1 MSLEH
6 TQEETTSDTSMNNHN
21 PNTDHAEHLQQ
32 TTVTA
37 GTQPDPHRRYS
48 RQELFAPLGKT
59 GQNQLSQAIVLIIGA
74 GALGSSSAETLV
86 RAGVGKVIIADRDYV
101 EWSNLQRQQL
111 FTEEDAENRIPKAI
125 AARDRLMQINSSV
138 QIEAHIADVTADELG
153 ELAKGVD
160 LIMDATDNFE
170 TRLMINDMSQ
180 KYNIPWIYGGCVG
193 SYGITFT
200 ILPGVTPC
208 LQCLMESA
216 PLGGD
221 TCDTSGIIPP
231 AVQMVVAH
239 QTTEAI
245 KLLSGNQE
253 QLRGTL
259 LSFDLWKN
267 EQVSI
272 KMNAARKPNCPS
284 CGSHP
289 TYPHLSHE
297 GQSKSEVLCGRD
309 TVQIRPAQR
318 QKLDLQQTAQRLQ
331 KLDQHEVS
339 VNPFLLSMTM
349 EQGRRMVV
357 FQDGRVMVHG
367 TKDIAEARSLYHRY
381 FG

>member
-6 TQEETTSDTSMNNHN
+6 TKEELDPISSSST
-21 PNTDHAEHLQQ
+21 AENKEAATIL
-32 TTVTA
+32 
-37 GTQPDPHRRYS
+37 QPDASTQLADPHHRYS

-59 GQNQLSQAIVLIIGA
+59 GQNELARASVLIIGA

-111 FTEEDAENRIPKAI
+111 FTEEDAAKRTPKAI
-125 AARDRLMQINSSV
+125 AARDRLVQINSSV
-138 QIEAHIADVTADELG
+138 KIEAHIADVTADELG
-153 ELAKGVD
+153 ELARDVD

-170 TRLMINDMSQ
+170 TRLTINDISQ

-200 ILPGVTPC
+200 IVPGVTPC

-245 KLLSGNQE
+245 KLLSGNHD

-272 KMNAARKPNCPS
+272 KMNAARKPDCPS
-284 CGSHP
+284 CGAHP

-309 TVQIRPAQR
+309 TVQIRPAHR
-318 QKLDLQQTAQRLQ
+318 QKLDLQQTARRLQ
-331 KLDQHEVS
+331 KLEQHEIS
-339 VNPFLLSMTM
+339 VNPFLLSMTID
-349 EQGRRMVV
+349 QGRRMVV

>member
-1 MSLEH
+1 MIR
-6 TQEETTSDTSMNNHN
+6 NNDEQTEARLSN
-21 PNTDHAEHLQQ
+21 NTDPIM
-32 TTVTA
+32 T
-37 GTQPDPHRRYS
+37 DPHRRYS
-48 RQELFAPLGKT
+48 RQELFAPLGT
-59 GQNQLSQAIVLIIGA
+59 SGQEQLGRSSVLIVGA

-86 RAGVGKVIIADRDYV
+86 RAGVGHVTIVDRDYV

-111 FTEEDAENRIPKAI
+111 FTEEDAAGRVPKAI
-125 AARDRLMQINSSV
+125 AAQQRLQQINSTV
-138 QIEAHIADVTADELG
+138 RIDAHIADVTADELQ
-153 ELAKGVD
+153 ELIEGVD

-170 TRLMINDMSQ
+170 TRLLINDMAQ
-180 KYNIPWIYGGCVG
+180 KNNIPWIYGGCVG

-200 ILPGVTPC
+200 IIPGVTPC
-208 LQCLMESA
+208 LQCLMETA

-245 KLLSGNQE
+245 KLLSGKQE

-259 LSFDLWKN
+259 LSFDLWRN

-272 KMNAARKPNCPS
+272 KMNSARRPGCPS
-284 CGSHP
+284 CGQEP
-289 TYPHLSHE
+289 TYPHLSRDA
-297 GQSKSEVLCGRD
+297 QSKSEVLCGRD

-318 QKLDLQQTAQRLQ
+318 QALDLQQTASRL
-331 KLDQHEVS
+331 KGLGQHEIT
-339 VNPFLLSMTM
+339 VNPFLLSMTL

-357 FQDGRVMVHG
+357 FGDGRVMVHG
-367 TKDIAEARSLYHRY
+367 TKDIAEARTIYHRY

>member
-1 MSLEH
+1 
-6 TQEETTSDTSMNNHN
+6 MNNTSNQQQSEQHN
-21 PNTDHAEHLQQ
+21 
-32 TTVTA
+32 
-37 GTQPDPHRRYS
+37 RYS
-48 RQELFAPLGKT
+48 RQVRFTPLGQK
-59 GQNQLSQAIVLIIGA
+59 GQQHLTEATVLIIGA

-86 RAGVGKVIIADRDYV
+86 RAGIGKVIIADRDYV

-111 FTEEDAENRIPKAI
+111 FTEQDAQDRMPKAI
-125 AARDRLMQINSSV
+125 AAQRRLQQINSEV
-138 QIEAHIADVTADELG
+138 TIEAHIADVTADEMND
-153 ELAKGVD
+153 LAKDVD

-170 TRLMINDMSQ
+170 TRLMINDISQ

-200 ILPGVTPC
+200 IIPGVTPC

-239 QTTEAI
+239 QCTEAI
-245 KLLSGNQE
+245 KILSGNTD

-259 LSFDLWKN
+259 LSFDLWNN

-272 KMNAARKPNCPS
+272 KMNSARKSNCPS
-284 CGSHP
+284 CGSQP
-289 TYPHLSHE
+289 TYPHLTQA
-297 GQSKSEVLCGRD
+297 GQSKTEVLCGRD
-309 TVQIRPAQR
+309 TVQIRPAQ
-318 QKLDLQQTAQRLQ
+318 KMLIDLQQTAQRLA
-331 KLDQHEVS
+331 KLEENEVS
-339 VNPFLLSMTM
+339 VTPFLVSMTM
-349 EQGRRMVV
+349 PSEQRLVIFR
-357 FQDGRVMVHG
+357 DGRVMVHG
-367 TKDIAEARSLYHRY
+367 TKDIAEARTLYHRY

>member
-1 MSLEH
+1 MNDTNIEQQPEQQN
-6 TQEETTSDTSMNNHN
+6 QE
-21 PNTDHAEHLQQ
+21 QQ
-32 TTVTA
+32 N
-37 GTQPDPHRRYS
+37 RYS
-48 RQELFAPLGKT
+48 RQERFTPLGSI
-59 GQNQLSQAIVLIIGA
+59 GQQHLSQATVLIVGA

-111 FTEEDAENRIPKAI
+111 FTEQDAQDRMPKAI
-125 AARDRLMQINSSV
+125 AAQRRLQQINSAV
-138 QIEAHIADVTADELG
+138 NIEAHITDVTADEMADLVQN
-153 ELAKGVD
+153 VD

-170 TRLMINDMSQ
+170 TRLIINDISQ

-200 ILPGVTPC
+200 IVPHQTPC

-239 QTTEAI
+239 QCTEAI
-245 KLLSGNQE
+245 KILSGNRD

-259 LSFDLWKN
+259 LSFDLWNN

-272 KMNAARKPNCPS
+272 KMSAARKENCPS
-284 CGSHP
+284 CGNHP
-289 TYPHLSHE
+289 SYPHLTQA
-297 GQSKSEVLCGRD
+297 GQSKTEVLCGRD
-309 TVQIRPAQR
+309 TVQIRPAQTIT
-318 QKLDLQQTAQRLQ
+318 LDLQQTAQRLARLEENQ
-331 KLDQHEVS
+331 IQVT
-339 VNPFLLSMTM
+339 PFLISMTM
-349 EQGRRMVV
+349 LTGQRMVI
-357 FQDGRVMVHG
+357 FRDGRVMVHG
-367 TKDIAEARSLYHRY
+367 TKDIAEARTLYHRY

>member
-1 MSLEH
+1 
-6 TQEETTSDTSMNNHN
+6 MNVNNSSNQQQSEQHN
-21 PNTDHAEHLQQ
+21 
-32 TTVTA
+32 
-37 GTQPDPHRRYS
+37 RYS
-48 RQELFAPLGKT
+48 RQVRFTPLGQK
-59 GQNQLSQAIVLIIGA
+59 GQQHLTESTVLIVGA

-111 FTEEDAENRIPKAI
+111 FTEQDAQDRMPKAI
-125 AARDRLMQINSSV
+125 AAQRRLQQINSEV
-138 QIEAHIADVTADELG
+138 IIEAHIADVTADEMND
-153 ELAKGVD
+153 LAKGVD

-170 TRLMINDMSQ
+170 TRLMINDISQ

-200 ILPGVTPC
+200 IIPGVTPC

-239 QTTEAI
+239 QCTEAI
-245 KLLSGNQE
+245 KILSGNTD

-259 LSFDLWKN
+259 LSFDLWNN

-272 KMNAARKPNCPS
+272 KMSSARKPNCPS
-284 CGSHP
+284 CGSQP
-289 TYPHLSHE
+289 TYPHLTQA
-297 GQSKSEVLCGRD
+297 GQSKTEVLCGRD
-309 TVQIRPAQR
+309 TVQIRPAQ
-318 QKLDLQQTAQRLQ
+318 KMLIDLQQTAQRLA
-331 KLDQHEVS
+331 KLEENEVS
-339 VNPFLLSMTM
+339 VTPFLVSMTM
-349 EQGRRMVV
+349 PSEQRLVIFR
-357 FQDGRVMVHG
+357 DGRVMVHG
-367 TKDIAEARSLYHRY
+367 TKDIAEARTLYHRY

>member
-1 MSLEH
+1 MN
-6 TQEETTSDTSMNNHN
+6 TTNI
-21 PNTDHAEHLQQ
+21 EQQ
-32 TTVTA
+32 PE
-37 GTQPDPHRRYS
+37 QQNRYS
-48 RQELFAPLGKT
+48 RQERFAPLGQK
-59 GQNQLSQAIVLIIGA
+59 GQQHLAEATVLIVGA

-111 FTEEDAENRIPKAI
+111 FTEQDAQERMPKAI
-125 AARDRLMQINSSV
+125 AAQRRLQQINSEV
-138 QIEAHIADVTADELG
+138 DIQAHIADVTADEMKD
-153 ELAKGVD
+153 LAKGVD

-170 TRLMINDMSQ
+170 TRLMINDISQ

-200 ILPGVTPC
+200 IIPGVTPC

-239 QTTEAI
+239 QCTEAI
-245 KLLSGNQE
+245 KLLSGNVD

-259 LSFDLWKN
+259 LSFDLWNN

-272 KMNAARKPNCPS
+272 KMSSARKPHCPS
-284 CGSHP
+284 CGSEP
-289 TYPHLSHE
+289 TYPYLTKA
-297 GQSKSEVLCGRD
+297 GQSKTEVLCGRD
-309 TVQIRPAQR
+309 TVQIRPAQ
-318 QKLDLQQTAQRLQ
+318 KIIVDLQETAQRLA
-331 KLDQHEVS
+331 KLEEHQVS
-339 VNPFLLSMTM
+339 VTPFLVSMTM
-349 EQGRRMVV
+349 QSGQRLVIFR
-357 FQDGRVMVHG
+357 DGRVMVHG
-367 TKDIAEARSLYHRY
+367 TKDIAEARTLYHRY

>member
-1 MSLEH
+1 
-6 TQEETTSDTSMNNHN
+6 MNNSSNQQQSEQHN
-21 PNTDHAEHLQQ
+21 
-32 TTVTA
+32 
-37 GTQPDPHRRYS
+37 RYS
-48 RQELFAPLGKT
+48 RQVRFTPLGQK
-59 GQNQLSQAIVLIIGA
+59 GQQHLTESTVLIIGA

-86 RAGVGKVIIADRDYV
+86 RAGIGKVIIADRDYV

-111 FTEEDAENRIPKAI
+111 FTEQDAQERMPKAI
-125 AARDRLMQINSSV
+125 AAQRRLQQINSEV
-138 QIEAHIADVTADELG
+138 IIEAHIADVTADEMND
-153 ELAKGVD
+153 LAKGVD

-170 TRLMINDMSQ
+170 TRLMINDISQ

-200 ILPGVTPC
+200 IIPGVTPC

-239 QTTEAI
+239 QCTEAI
-245 KLLSGNQE
+245 KILSGNTD

-259 LSFDLWKN
+259 LSFDLWNN

-272 KMNAARKPNCPS
+272 KMSSARKSNCPS
-284 CGSHP
+284 CGSQP
-289 TYPHLSHE
+289 TYPHLSQA
-297 GQSKSEVLCGRD
+297 GQSKTEVLCGRD
-309 TVQIRPAQR
+309 TVQIRPAQ
-318 QKLDLQQTAQRLQ
+318 KMLIDLQQTAQRLA
-331 KLDQHEVS
+331 KLEENEVS
-339 VNPFLLSMTM
+339 VTPFLVSMKM
-349 EQGRRMVV
+349 PSEQRLVIFR
-357 FQDGRVMVHG
+357 DGRVMVHG
-367 TKDIAEARSLYHRY
+367 TKDIAEARTLYHRY

>member
-1 MSLEH
+1 
-6 TQEETTSDTSMNNHN
+6 MNNTNNQQQPEQHN
-21 PNTDHAEHLQQ
+21 
-32 TTVTA
+32 
-37 GTQPDPHRRYS
+37 RYS
-48 RQELFAPLGKT
+48 RQVRFTPLGQK
-59 GQNQLSQAIVLIIGA
+59 GQQHLTEATVLIVGA

-111 FTEEDAENRIPKAI
+111 FTEQDAQDRMPKAI
-125 AARDRLMQINSSV
+125 AAQRRLQQINSDV
-138 QIEAHIADVTADELG
+138 TIEAHMADVTADEMND
-153 ELAKGVD
+153 LAKGVD

-170 TRLMINDMSQ
+170 TRLMINDISQ

-200 ILPGVTPC
+200 IIPGITPC

-239 QTTEAI
+239 QCTEAI
-245 KLLSGNQE
+245 KLLSGNTD

-259 LSFDLWKN
+259 LSFDLWNN

-272 KMNAARKPNCPS
+272 KMNSARKPNCPS
-284 CGSHP
+284 CGSQP
-289 TYPHLSHE
+289 TYPHLTQA
-297 GQSKSEVLCGRD
+297 GQSKTEVLCGRD
-309 TVQIRPAQR
+309 TVQIRPAQ
-318 QKLDLQQTAQRLQ
+318 KMIIDLEQTAQRLA
-331 KLDQHEVS
+331 KLEENQVS
-339 VNPFLLSMTM
+339 VTPFLVSMIM
-349 EQGRRMVV
+349 PNEQRFVIFR
-357 FQDGRVMVHG
+357 DGRVMVHG
-367 TKDIAEARSLYHRY
+367 TKDIAEARTLYHRY

>member
-1 MSLEH
+1 MQHL
-6 TQEETTSDTSMNNHN
+6 SDVN
-21 PNTDHAEHLQQ
+21 QQ
-32 TTVTA
+32 V
-37 GTQPDPHRRYS
+37 DPHRRYS
-48 RQELFAPLGKT
+48 RQELFTPLGKI
-59 GQNQLSQAIVLIIGA
+59 GQNQLSQAAVLIIGA

-111 FTEEDAENRIPKAI
+111 FTEEDAAKRMPKAI

-200 ILPGVTPC
+200 ILPGITPC

-272 KMNAARKPNCPS
+272 KMSAARKPDCPS
-284 CGSHP
+284 CGAHP

-309 TVQIRPAQR
+309 TVQIRPAHR
-318 QKLDLQQTAQRLQ
+318 QKLNLQQTAERLQ
-331 KLDQHEVS
+331 KLDHYEVS

>member
-1 MSLEH
+1 MIRNNDGQASTRLTEQHKPTYTNEDVQASASLAVS
-6 TQEETTSDTSMNNHN
+6 SDT
-21 PNTDHAEHLQQ
+21 
-32 TTVTA
+32 
-37 GTQPDPHRRYS
+37 HRRYS
-48 RQELFAPLGKT
+48 RQERFAPLGT
-59 GQNQLSQAIVLIIGA
+59 SGQEELGRSSVLIIGA

-86 RAGVGKVIIADRDYV
+86 RAGVGRVIIVDRDYV

-111 FTEEDAENRIPKAI
+111 FTEEDAAGRMPKAI
-125 AARDRLMQINSSV
+125 AAQKRLQQINSTV
-138 QIEAHIADVTADELG
+138 QIEAHIADVTAEEL
-153 ELAKGVD
+153 EQFIEGVD

-170 TRLMINDMSQ
+170 TRLLINDMAQ
-180 KYNIPWIYGGCVG
+180 KHRIPWIYGGCVG

-200 ILPGVTPC
+200 IIPGVTPC
-208 LQCLMESA
+208 LQCLMETA

-245 KLLSGNQE
+245 KLLSGHGE

-259 LSFDLWKN
+259 LSFDLWRN

-272 KMNAARKPNCPS
+272 KMSSARRSSCSS
-284 CGSHP
+284 CGEQP
-289 TYPHLSHE
+289 TYPHLSRD

-318 QKLDLQQTAQRLQ
+318 QQLDLQHTARRLGA
-331 KLDQHEVS
+331 LGEHEIT
-339 VNPFLLSMTM
+339 VNPFLLSMTL
-349 EQGRRMVV
+349 EQDKRLVL

-367 TKDIAEARSLYHRY
+367 TKDITEARTLYHRY

>member
-1 MSLEH
+1 MSRDDKRNTQQFASSLDQQEQEH
-6 TQEETTSDTSMNNHN
+6 DSEPPVSSPMADTH
-21 PNTDHAEHLQQ
+21 Q
-32 TTVTA
+32 
-37 GTQPDPHRRYS
+37 RYS
-48 RQELFAPLGKT
+48 RQELFAPLGRQ
-59 GQNQLSQAIVLIIGA
+59 GQQQLQQSTVLIIGA

-86 RAGVGKVIIADRDYV
+86 RAGVGRVIIADRDYV

-111 FTEEDAENRIPKAI
+111 FTEQDAANRVPKAI
-125 AARDRLMQINSSV
+125 AARDRLRQINSTV
-138 QIEAHIADVTADELG
+138 QIEAHIADVTADEI
-153 ELAKGVD
+153 EEWVDGVD

-170 TRLMINDMSQ
+170 TRLLINDISQ
-180 KYNIPWIYGGCVG
+180 KHCIPWIYGGCVG

-200 ILPGVTPC
+200 IVPGVTPC

-239 QTTEAI
+239 QTTEAL
-245 KLLSGNQE
+245 KLLSGHSE

-259 LSFDLWKN
+259 LSFDLWRN

-272 KMNAARKPNCPS
+272 KMNGARRANCPS
-284 CGSHP
+284 CGEHP

-318 QKLDLQQTAQRLQ
+318 QKLDLQQTARRLKGQ
-331 KLDQHEVS
+331 TEHEVT
-339 VNPFLLSMTM
+339 VNPFLLSMTLH
-349 EQGRRMVV
+349 EGRRMVV

-367 TKDIAEARSLYHRY
+367 TKDIAEARTVYHRY

>member
-1 MSLEH
+1 
-6 TQEETTSDTSMNNHN
+6 MNNTNNHQQPEQHN
-21 PNTDHAEHLQQ
+21 
-32 TTVTA
+32 
-37 GTQPDPHRRYS
+37 RYS
-48 RQELFAPLGKT
+48 RQVRFTPLGQK
-59 GQNQLSQAIVLIIGA
+59 GQQHLTEATVLIVGA

-111 FTEEDAENRIPKAI
+111 FTEQDAQDRMPKAI
-125 AARDRLMQINSSV
+125 AAQRRLQQINSDV
-138 QIEAHIADVTADELG
+138 TIEAHIADVTADEMND
-153 ELAKGVD
+153 LAKGVD

-170 TRLMINDMSQ
+170 TRLMINDISQ

-200 ILPGVTPC
+200 IIPGITPC

-239 QTTEAI
+239 QCTEAI
-245 KLLSGNQE
+245 KILSGNTD

-259 LSFDLWKN
+259 LSFDLWNN

-272 KMNAARKPNCPS
+272 KMNSARKPNCPS
-284 CGSHP
+284 CGSQP
-289 TYPHLSHE
+289 TYPHLTQA
-297 GQSKSEVLCGRD
+297 GQSKTEVLCGRD
-309 TVQIRPAQR
+309 TVQIRPAQ
-318 QKLDLQQTAQRLQ
+318 KMIIDLEQTAQRLA
-331 KLDQHEVS
+331 KLEENQVS
-339 VNPFLLSMTM
+339 VTPFLVSMTM
-349 EQGRRMVV
+349 PNEQRFVIFR
-357 FQDGRVMVHG
+357 DGRVMVHG
-367 TKDIAEARSLYHRY
+367 TKDIAEARTLYHRY